1 MAELPHQNPQAPHQD
16 HHVPQGP
23 LQNPHV
29 PQVPPEIP
37 NQDQQIPVPKKNKG
51 RQRVDVS
58 QKMQNE
64 GNRQVTFSK
73 RRYGLF
79 KKASELVTLCGVE
92 LMMIVFSPT
101 GKPYSYGHPSV
112 DNIIDRFLT
121 GIPAPPDPADDIVVA
136 QRNEHL
142 RLLNMQLTNAH
153 AILEAEGQRELE
165 IENTLAVSRTQ
176 HRWEAPLEEQSRDE
190 LLHLRAALEALQ
202 VTTANEAERR
212 MLEQQ
217 QNPSAF
223 QPGSSGARG
232 AFTLYYHFVFHY
244 FPINMPTLCVLE
256 RLVPWEELVTFFPP
270 FPPSPNPFGEFGS
283 GFSQFLEGS
292 SSSGGIDGGPASS
305 AGVGALPVATWPG
318 SVAAS
323 SGFSGGLPPFP
334 GDASSFGRG
343 GVVTFPPGPS
353 SFERGDALQLPPGPS
368 SFERGDGS
376 DSGDGGPMPPSSSG
390 HRGGRGFNVR
400 GARFWGFGRG
410 AHVRGFG
417 RGRSRGRPSG
427 SGHGHGRS

>member
-29 PQVPPEIP
+29 PQVLPQVPH
-37 NQDQQIPVPKKNKG
+37 QDQPIPVPKKNKG

-79 KKASELVTLCGVE
+79 KKASELATLCGVE

-121 GIPAPPDPADDIVVA
+121 GIPAPPDPADDFVVA

-153 AILEAEGQRELE
+153 AILEAERQRELE

-190 LLHLRAALEALQ
+190 LLHPRAALEALQ

-223 QPGSSGARG
+223 QPGSSGARASSSLG
-232 AFTLYYHFVFHY
+232 GVG
-244 FPINMPTLCVLE
+244 NV
-256 RLVPWEELVTFFPP
+256 FPP

-292 SSSGGIDGGPASS
+292 SSSGGVDGGRAGNAGAGSS
-305 AGVGALPVATWPG
+305 
-318 SVAAS
+318 S
-323 SGFSGGLPPFP
+323 FSGGLPPFP
-334 GDASSFGRG
+334 SEASSFGRG
-343 GVVTFPPGPS
+343 GVVTSPREPS

-368 SFERGDGS
+368 SFERDDGS
-376 DSGDGGPMPPSSSG
+376 GSGDGGPMPPSSSG
-390 HRGGRGFNVR
+390 HRGGRGFGRGFNVR
-400 GARFWGFGRG
+400 GARFWGFGHG
-410 AHVRGFG
+410 AHVRGFD

-427 SGHGHGRS
+427 SGRGRP